1 MPNNMEKNN
10 NENLENLNEKEK
22 KSERQEENLE
32 IKDQNEDSAE
42 NTEKNIPEEEKAEVK
57 EEEKPSQEETKKEEK
72 TEEEKK
78 ETPKE
83 EIKED
88 ERPKTAEQ
96 KREELKSKLSS
107 GMKMQFKKEGKGKF
121 SFKGFVMLVFVVTL
135 LLSLPTMLS
144 DMEKTPAK
152 EVSYTEF
159 IKMSE
164 NKQIKR
170 VEEKEGYVYGYIGDG
185 ENIKSFRTRMI
196 TDRLGSDSNLVKAFE
211 NNEISI
217 KSVPPQ
223 ELPFLVNILVS
234 WFPMLLL
241 IGIWFFM
248 LNRMNKGGGGGP
260 QIFNMGKSKA
270 KENGEEISNTTFKDV
285 AGIDEAKQELQEVVE
300 FLREPEKFRKLGAK
314 IPKGVLLL
322 GSPGT
327 GKTLLAKAVAGEAKV
342 PFFSMS
348 GSEFVEMFVG
358 VGASRVR
365 DLFAKARKNAPCIV
379 FIDEIDAVGRKRGSG
394 QGGGN
399 DEREQTLNQ
408 LLVEMDG
415 FGNEETI
422 IVIAATNR
430 PDVLDR
436 ALRRPGRFDRQV
448 FVDRPDIKGRKEILE
463 VHARGKKFAPDVNFE
478 TVARK
483 TVGLVGADL
492 ANILNEAAIL
502 AARAGRTE
510 ITMADLEEASEKVE
524 MGPEKKS
531 KVVTESEKLKTAYH
545 EAGHAVIN
553 YLYLNDTDPVHKV
566 TIIPR
571 GMAGGYTMSLPN
583 EDRYYYSKEW
593 FVNRM
598 KMAYGGRAADEL
610 VSGELNTGASS
621 DIQHA
626 TAIAHNIVTRYGM
639 NEKFGPILLDGTNEG
654 DMFQSKY
661 YSDATGKEVDEE
673 IIKLVKTTYAETVQA
688 LKDNR
693 DKLDRLAHAL
703 CERETIMQEEFEMLM
718 EGKELLPLVLDEKTN
733 SAEEK

>member
-22 KSERQEENLE
+22 KPERQEENLE

-164 NKQIKR
+164 NKQIKK

-718 EGKELLPLVLDEKTN
+718 EGKELSPLVLDEKTN